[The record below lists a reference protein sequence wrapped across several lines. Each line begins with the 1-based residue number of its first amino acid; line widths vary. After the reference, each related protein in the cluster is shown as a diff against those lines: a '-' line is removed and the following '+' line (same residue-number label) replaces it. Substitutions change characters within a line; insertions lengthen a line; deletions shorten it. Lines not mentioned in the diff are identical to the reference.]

1 MSSIEFP
8 EAEEFGDCDEE
19 RDSFLHPTF
28 TLRKRKRFVN
38 NPDGKKDDDTVSVS
52 SLDLEQEPPK
62 RKKSLNKM
70 ASLSNV
76 SAALSKVGK
85 RCSALQKSISSSR
98 FGSPVGMRAPSTA
111 SLARSASNV
120 FGDSSSTSSVSG
132 RQSPGSVSLQVSVT
146 TLSFVLDNS
155 SRFIGATGTS
165 WLGQLSVQEVLCEP
179 QQQKELLIQS
189 DPIQSP
195 CSYTE

>member
-1 MSSIEFP
+1 MSNIDFP
-8 EAEEFGDCDEE
+8 EAEDLGDCDEE

-38 NPDGKKDDDTVSVS
+38 NSDGKKDDDTVSVS
-52 SLDLEQEPPK
+52 SLDLEQEPPETK

-98 FGSPVGMRAPSTA
+98 FGSPVSMRAPSTA

-120 FGDSSSTSSVSG
+120 FGDNTTVSG
-132 RQSPGSVSLQVSVT
+132 RQSPGSVSLQVNRT
-146 TLSFVLDNS
+146 ELSFVQGINISFL
-155 SRFIGATGTS
+155 GATGTGR
-165 WLGQLSVQEVLCEP
+165 LGQLTVQEVFCQPE
-179 QQQKELLIQS
+179 
-189 DPIQSP
+189 
-195 CSYTE
+195 

>member
-1 MSSIEFP
+1 MSSIDFP
-8 EAEEFGDCDEE
+8 EAEELGDCDEE

-28 TLRKRKRFVN
+28 TLRKRKRFLN
-38 NPDGKKDDDTVSVS
+38 NPDGKKDEDAVSVS

-98 FGSPVGMRAPSTA
+98 FGSPVGRRAPSTA

-120 FGDSSSTSSVSG
+120 FGDTSAAAAVSG
-132 RQSPGSVSLQVSVT
+132 RQSPGSVSLQVSIT
-146 TLSFVLDNS
+146 TVSFVQENNCC
-155 SRFIGATGTS
+155 FVGATGTG
-165 WLGQLSVQEVLCEP
+165 WLGQLSVQKVLCQP
-179 QQQKELLIQS
+179 QQQEELNLQP
-189 DPIQSP
+189 DPVQSP

>member
-1 MSSIEFP
+1 MDA
-8 EAEEFGDCDEE
+8 EAGKMEKGEELESKAFESME
-19 RDSFLHPTF
+19 
-28 TLRKRKRFVN
+28 
-38 NPDGKKDDDTVSVS
+38 KDFQ
-52 SLDLEQEPPK
+52 EQELPK

-120 FGDSSSTSSVSG
+120 FGDTTISG
-132 RQSPGSVSLQVSVT
+132 RQSPGSQSLQV
-146 TLSFVLDNS
+146 
-155 SRFIGATGTS
+155 
-165 WLGQLSVQEVLCEP
+165 
-179 QQQKELLIQS
+179 
-189 DPIQSP
+189 
-195 CSYTE
+195 

>member
-1 MSSIEFP
+1 MLCFTTSVKLIYFQKIEKRTSFTTESVHKTGISKWLKMSSSIEFS
-8 EAEEFGDCDEE
+8 EAEELDCDEE

-28 TLRKRKRFVN
+28 TLRKRR
-38 NPDGKKDDDTVSVS
+38 KKDDDTISIN
-52 SLDLEQEPPK
+52 SLDQEQELPK

-120 FGDSSSTSSVSG
+120 FGDTTISG
-132 RQSPGSVSLQVSVT
+132 RQSPGSQSLQVKVS
-146 TLSFVLDNS
+146 DNKCHCQVPFLTFL
-155 SRFIGATGTS
+155 RF
-165 WLGQLSVQEVLCEP
+165 
-179 QQQKELLIQS
+179 
-189 DPIQSP
+189 
-195 CSYTE
+195 